1 MGWFSKLFF
10 GSPEKHKRVSTLTD
24 EQQPLLQQLI
34 DAIQG
39 SGAGGAFG
47 SSADYWR
54 MILDDNPELMDQFMA
69 PEMRKF
75 NEQIIPGLSE
85 QFAGMG
91 SGGLSSSGFRNS
103 AVQAGTDLQ
112 ERLAAM
118 RANLKNQAA
127 SGLLGMGQ
135 MGLGNYSQDVMTQAG
150 TQGLIP
156 GLSNAFGQGFGSQLG
171 KMAGDWTGNWAASK
185 FGQSSPYG
193 NKKAG

>member
-1 MGWFSKLFF
+1 MGWFSKLMF

-54 MILDDNPELMDQFMA
+54 MILDDNPELMEQFMA

-127 SGLLGMGQ
+127 SGLLGLGQ

-150 TQGLIP
+150 SQGLIP
-156 GLSNAFGQGFGSQLG
+156 GLSNAFGQGFGSQMG
-171 KMAGDWTGNWAASK
+171 QMAGNWAASK